1 LSIERLL
8 PRLFL
13 VLLLGVLAVAGWQ
26 WQRGAVL
33 SADLMTLVPGAT
45 QDPLVK
51 RAEQRMQEPLNR
63 EMLVLVGHADRDQA
77 IDLARELAG
86 TWQASGLFEKVQ
98 WSLQTDL
105 QALREQLLQGRLAML
120 SRADRATLA
129 DSPETFIQQRLQ
141 SLFDPFA
148 GFSLVSSQDDWLG
161 LTGRIQNSQPRPAN
175 IELDTASG
183 ALLAKADD
191 KYWVLLRA
199 RTEGNAFDMKLPVRV
214 ADLLQDSRSV
224 AAQHDARLLAA
235 SGLLYAANGQRQ
247 ASHEMTWIGGGATL
261 GILAI
266 LLLAFRR
273 FRVLLAF
280 IPVLIGMLFGATA
293 CIALFGQMHVMTLVL
308 GSSLIGVAVDYPLH
322 FLSKSWSLRP
332 WNTWQAVRKT
342 LPGLSLSL
350 ATSCIGYLA
359 LGFTPF
365 PALTQIAAFSAA
377 GLIGAYLSSVCLLP
391 ALLKNIDLQPAQW
404 PLRIAEVLVKLRL
417 RLLERLPAV
426 VLPGLLVLFC
436 IGGLW
441 HLQNRNDV
449 RQWVAAP
456 PQLQEEAMAVAR
468 ITGYQPTSQ
477 FYLVRAADQSQL
489 LDRLQALGQRLDQ
502 QVAAGHLKGYMALDQ
517 LLASPAEQEKTRG
530 ALARLP
536 EHWQPLLTGGVPLEA
551 LETELNRL
559 KALPILDIDQILA
572 GPLGEA
578 WRPLW
583 LGCVAPVGAGLP
595 AKDRVA
601 VPVPDLQP
609 GQLSLPDLESGT
621 GTASRSFAGKPAPTG
636 GCVSD
641 GQGVAAIVSLQGL
654 SDASVLRQQAE
665 GLDGVQLVDR
675 LGELNQL
682 FAATQV
688 SAAELKLLSC
698 ALIVTLLVV
707 PFGFGGA
714 VRIVALPLLAALCS
728 LASLGWLGQPLTLFS
743 LFGLLLV
750 TAISVDYAILM
761 HEQIGGAAVSLL
773 GTLLAATTTWLS
785 FGLLAVSSTP
795 AVSNFGLAVSLGLVF
810 SFALAP
816 WAAPRHKETSA

>member
-1 LSIERLL
+1 MSIERLL

-13 VLLLGVLAVAGWQ
+13 VLLLAVLALAGLQ
-26 WQRGAVL
+26 WQRGPAL

-63 EMLVLVGHADRDQA
+63 EMLVLVGHAERDKA
-77 IDLARELAG
+77 IDLARELA
-86 TWQASGLFEKVQ
+86 TQWQASGLFEKVQ

-105 QALREQLLQGRLAML
+105 PALREQLLQGRLAML

-129 DSPETFIQQRLQ
+129 ETPDAFVQQRLQ

-191 KYWVLLRA
+191 RYWVLLRA
-199 RTEGNAFDMKLPVRV
+199 RTEGNAFDMKLPLRV
-214 ADLLQDSRSV
+214 ADLLDSSRSL
-224 AAQHDARLLAA
+224 AAQRDARLLAA

-273 FRVLLAF
+273 LRVLLAF

-308 GSSLIGVAVDYPLH
+308 GASLIGVAVDYPLH

-332 WNTWQAVRKT
+332 WNTWQAVCRT

-391 ALLKNIDLQPAQW
+391 ALLRTVDLQPAQW
-404 PLRIAEVLVKLRL
+404 PLRIAETLVNLRL

-426 VLPGLLVLFC
+426 VLPGLLALFC

-449 RQWVAAP
+449 RQWVASP

-477 FYLVRAADQSQL
+477 FYLVRGADQGQL
-489 LDRLQALGQRLDQ
+489 LDRLQGLGERLDQ

-517 LLASPAEQEKTRG
+517 LLASAAEQEKTRE

-536 EHWQPLLTGGVPLEA
+536 AHWQPLLAGGVPQSA
-551 LETELNRL
+551 LDAELAHL
-559 KALPILDIDQILA
+559 QALPTLDIDQVLA

-578 WRPLW
+578 FRPLW
-583 LGCVAPVGAGLP
+583 LGCHAQGEGMRALVGAGLP
-595 AKDRVA
+595 A
-601 VPVPDLQP
+601 PTN
-609 GQLSLPDLESGT
+609 QLVT
-621 GTASRSFAGKPAPTG
+621 CAS
-636 GCVSD
+636 D
-641 GQGVAAIVSLQGL
+641 EQGVATIVSLQGL

-665 GLDGVQLVDR
+665 GLEGVQLVDR

-698 ALIVTLLVV
+698 ALIVALLIL
-707 PFGFGGA
+707 PFGLGGA
-714 VRIVALPLLAALCS
+714 LRIVALPLLAALCS

-773 GTLLAATTTWLS
+773 GTLLAAVTTWLS

-816 WAAPRHKETSA
+816 WAAPRHREKSA